1 VFVVVAYGR
10 IVPAAVLERVETVV
24 VHPSLLPR
32 WRGAAPVQRALMA
45 GETELGVATLLMT
58 PGVDEGPIGDL
69 RLVHVPREV
78 DAGQA
83 YEALAQPAAEGLM
96 AVLDGL
102 AHEGVEWRPQE
113 GEPTYAAKIDD
124 ADRLIDWRRPARE
137 IADQVRALSPQVGA
151 VAELG
156 GRRTLIWR
164 ARPLDEPPS
173 EAERDRLVVATGEG
187 WLEVLE
193 LQEAGKRRIAAQDYL
208 RGAGRRLAGP

>member
-1 VFVVVAYGR
+1 
-10 IVPAAVLERVETVV
+10 
-24 VHPSLLPR
+24 
-32 WRGAAPVQRALMA
+32 
-45 GETELGVATLLMT
+45 
-58 PGVDEGPIGDL
+58 
-69 RLVHVPREV
+69 VHVAREA

-83 YEALAQPAAEGLM
+83 YEALAEPAAEGLM

-102 AHEGVEWRPQE
+102 ARGRVEWRPQE
-113 GEPTYAAKIDD
+113 GEPTYAAKIGD

-137 IADQVRALSPQVGA
+137 IADQVRALSPEVGA

-173 EAERDRLVVATGEG
+173 EGEIDRLVMATGEG

-193 LQEAGKRRIAAQDYL
+193 LQEAGRRRIAAQDYL
-208 RGAGRRLAGP
+208 RGAGRRLAGQ